1 MLINKK
7 TILKIF
13 LYFISFILIFI
24 LFELFSFD
32 KYYINKSS
40 ITFNVD
46 NVRNPQVKKIVR
58 TVDNLGGEL
67 YLNLSKK
74 KKDEFYEIDL
84 EKYNNLPN
92 VVEIKADDKNL
103 TLSNNKNE
111 NNSKTG
117 QEVMEIIHQT
127 SFLY

>member
-13 LYFISFILIFI
+13 LYFIGLILIFI

-74 KKDEFYEIDL
+74 KKR
-84 EKYNNLPN
+84 
-92 VVEIKADDKNL
+92 
-103 TLSNNKNE
+103 
-111 NNSKTG
+111 
-117 QEVMEIIHQT
+117 
-127 SFLY
+127 

>member
-13 LYFISFILIFI
+13 LYFIGLILIFI

-46 NVRNPQVKKIVR
+46 NVRNPKVKKIVR

-74 KKDEFYEIDL
+74 KKMNFTKLI
-84 EKYNNLPN
+84 
-92 VVEIKADDKNL
+92 
-103 TLSNNKNE
+103 
-111 NNSKTG
+111 
-117 QEVMEIIHQT
+117 
-127 SFLY
+127 

>member
-13 LYFISFILIFI
+13 LYFIGLILIFI

-74 KKDEFYEIDL
+74 KKMNFTKLI
-84 EKYNNLPN
+84 
-92 VVEIKADDKNL
+92 
-103 TLSNNKNE
+103 
-111 NNSKTG
+111 
-117 QEVMEIIHQT
+117 
-127 SFLY
+127 

>member
-92 VVEIKADDKNL
+92 MVEIKADDKNL

-111 NNSKTG
+111 NNSKNWPRSHVNNT
-117 QEVMEIIHQT
+117 
-127 SFLY
+127 F